1 MSVRTTK
8 DVEKITVSLRA
19 HSLARTEILCQD
31 FTMRKLTAI
40 FCLTI
45 SVFIGN
51 SGISESGNLQKGAT
65 AVKSGDYVTALRE
78 WTPLAKQGNKEAQ
91 YLIGSMYHQGIGI
104 PQNDKAAVKWYKLAA
119 EQGHANAQTNLGSMY
134 ANGKGVIQDYVYALM
149 WASLGAFNE
158 NSNSKGAEL
167 MAFCKKRMIPSQIAD
182 ANKLSLECYRKKY
195 KGC

>member
-1 MSVRTTK
+1 
-8 DVEKITVSLRA
+8 
-19 HSLARTEILCQD
+19 
-31 FTMRKLTAI
+31 MRKLTVI

-45 SVFIGN
+45 SVLFGI

-65 AVKSGDYVTALRE
+65 AAKIGDYATALRE

-91 YLIGSMYHQGIGI
+91 YFIGSMYHEGIGVT
-104 PQNDKAAVKWYKLAA
+104 QNDKTAVKWYTLAA

-149 WASLGAFNE
+149 WASIGSWNG
-158 NSNSKGAEL
+158 SNKGFQL
-167 MAFCKKRMIPSQIAD
+167 MEFCKKRMIPSQIAE
-182 ANKLSLECYRKKY
+182 ANKVALECSRKKY